1 MTPFSLLLLAIGL
14 CFDTFAVSLSGGID
28 AKHSLLRIAKISAVF
43 ALSQT
48 AMLTIGW
55 LLGTAALTYIAPVDH
70 WIAFGLLAFIGGKM
84 IRESFNPGPASTNLA
99 NHYVLLIIALATSI
113 DAIAVGVSLA
123 CSHILLPMM
132 GIAALFVLTITTAAA
147 VAGLLGGRRLG
158 ARVGK
163 RAEIIGG
170 IILIAIGVKILL
182 EHLMNYEL

>member
-28 AKHSLLRIAKISAVF
+28 AKHTALRIAKISSVF
-43 ALSQT
+43 ALFQT
-48 AMLTIGW
+48 AMLAVGW
-55 LLGTAALTYIAPVDH
+55 LLGASMLTYIAPVDH
-70 WIAFGLLAFIGGKM
+70 WVAFGLLAFIGGKM
-84 IRESFNPGPASTNLA
+84 IRESFDPGPTSTNLA
-99 NHYVLLIIALATSI
+99 YNYVLFIIALATSI

-132 GIAALFVLTITTAAA
+132 GVAALLVFIVTVVAA

-158 ARVGK
+158 TRIGK

-170 IILIAIGVKILL
+170 IMLIAIGVKILL
-182 EHLMNYEL
+182 EHLMEG